1 MRRPVLTQ
9 RFPRK
14 GRLHRRALTLL
25 EIILVLTL
33 MCVLGSMAYIT
44 VMRPMA
50 SQRLETA
57 ADQLRAEWLR
67 ARNRAM
73 SRGVT
78 YAFRCSQESGA
89 YTVEPYNDA
98 SADATLTG
106 SFGGT
111 SVTGANIGFSDDNFW
126 ALENSQAYRAD
137 VTSLVTGN
145 GAYAIANFRKSGIIE
160 INGLS
165 LIVFFDDG
173 NAANNVDVALFNG
186 NDANFNNDYDAD
198 NWNATLNGINY
209 SGGAASLTLHV
220 SDGQNFSPSD
230 DGTLVIN
237 GVNIATGGLY
247 QGNGVQFGDGAFP
260 PNGALWDIETFDITS
275 LLSPGLNSLA
285 LSQGAVN
292 DALSLIV
299 AQFNLPVGSAP
310 DPDPV
315 PAPAGIALFGLG
327 LLALGGRRRRG

>member
-1 MRRPVLTQ
+1 MRLTIAA
-9 RFPRK
+9 
-14 GRLHRRALTLL
+14 ALLAASAL
-25 EIILVLTL
+25 PASAAEMVFFE
-33 MCVLGSMAYIT
+33 T
-44 VMRPMA
+44 VRNTDVA
-50 SQRLETA
+50 SFGMGYL
-57 ADQLRAEWLR
+57 
-67 ARNRAM
+67 
-73 SRGVT
+73 RGVGT
-78 YAFRCSQESGA
+78 GTLNVSGISGTITKA
-89 YTVEPYNDA
+89 YLFWHGPTDSTDPNANATV
-98 SADATLTG
+98 